1 MTNDGARCVVL
12 GIGNL
17 DRGDDAAGRAVAWH
31 LRSFSLAN
39 IEILEHDGEGT
50 ALLARLDGA
59 AVAFLVD
66 ASASRA
72 GPGTIRRFDVSER
85 PLPDLAL
92 GLSTHGFGLAMAIEL
107 ARTLGQLP
115 PRCVVYT
122 IEAGSFEP
130 GAPLSPLVQAAVAEV
145 AHRLCAEISDAA
157 ERGADHHA

>member
-31 LRSFSLAN
+31 LRSFSPAN
-39 IEILEHDGEGT
+39 VEILEHDGEGT

-66 ASASRA
+66 ASASQA
-72 GPGTIRRFDVSER
+72 APGTIRRFDVSAM

-107 ARTLGQLP
+107 ARALGRLP

-130 GAPLSPLVQAAVAEV
+130 GAALSAPIQAAVAEV
-145 AHRLCAEISDAA
+145 AHRLCAEINDPA
-157 ERGADHHA
+157 ERRADHHA

>member
-31 LRSFSLAN
+31 LRSFSPAN
-39 IEILEHDGEGT
+39 VEILEHDGEGT

-72 GPGTIRRFDVSER
+72 APGTIRRFDVTAT

-92 GLSTHGFGLAMAIEL
+92 GLSTHGFGLATAIEL
-107 ARTLGQLP
+107 ARALDQLP
-115 PRCVVYT
+115 PRCVIYT
-122 IEAGSFEP
+122 IEGGLFEP
-130 GAPLSPLVQAAVAEV
+130 GAPLSPPVQAAVAEV
-145 AHRLCAEISDAA
+145 ARRLRAEIGNPA
-157 ERGADHHA
+157 ERRADHHA

>member
-1 MTNDGARCVVL
+1 MTSDGSRCVVF

-31 LRSFSLAN
+31 LRRCSPAN
-39 IEILEHDGEGT
+39 VEILEHDGEGT

-72 GPGTIRRFDVSER
+72 APGTVRRFDVSAK

-92 GLSTHGFGLAMAIEL
+92 GLSTHGFGLANAIEL
-107 ARTLGQLP
+107 ARALGQLP
-115 PRCVVYT
+115 PRCVIYT
-122 IEAGSFEP
+122 IEAGSFEA
-130 GAPLSPLVQAAVAEV
+130 GAPLSPPVQAAVAEV
-145 AHRLCAEISDAA
+145 ARQLRAEISDAA
-157 ERGADHHA
+157 ERTADHHA